1 MSMEYKRLTEK
12 TIGCFEYDLK
22 DFKHKIDEFNDYD
35 AFFAYLM
42 AVKRLGELESN
53 PDDKKLNRQYKD
65 VCEKMRM
72 VLIMRRQ
79 RLELFR
85 EAGEHLNENLI

>member
-1 MSMEYKRLTEK
+1 MNAKQIMDFADEHAYEKNMSN
-12 TIGCFEYDLK
+12 DLEQTL
-22 DFKHKIDEFNDYD
+22 DEERFNI
-35 AFFAYLM
+35 LI
-42 AVKRLGELESN
+42 ELESN
-53 PDDKKLNRQYKD
+53 PGDKKLNRQYKD

-85 EAGEHLNENLI
+85 EAAEHQNEG

>member
-1 MSMEYKRLTEK
+1 MNAERLMDFADEHA
-12 TIGCFEYDLK
+12 YDTNR
-22 DFKHKIDEFNDYD
+22 FNDLERTLD
-35 AFFAYLM
+35 EEKFNIH
-42 AVKRLGELESN
+42 VELESN
-53 PDDKKLNRQYKD
+53 PGDKKLNRQYKD

-85 EAGEHLNENLI
+85 EAGNI

>member
-1 MSMEYKRLTEK
+1 MNAKQIM
-12 TIGCFEYDLK
+12 
-22 DFKHKIDEFNDYD
+22 DFADEHANETNMFNDLERALD
-35 AFFAYLM
+35 EEKFNIL
-42 AVKRLGELESN
+42 VELESN

-85 EAGEHLNENLI
+85 EAAEHQKEN

>member
-1 MSMEYKRLTEK
+1 MNAKQLMEFAGEQAYEPNKVNDLERALDEEK
-12 TIGCFEYDLK
+12 
-22 DFKHKIDEFNDYD
+22 FNI
-35 AFFAYLM
+35 L
-42 AVKRLGELESN
+42 VELESN
-53 PDDKKLNRQYKD
+53 PVDKKLNRQYKD

-85 EAGEHLNENLI
+85 EDAEHQSEG

>member
-1 MSMEYKRLTEK
+1 M
-12 TIGCFEYDLK
+12 
-22 DFKHKIDEFNDYD
+22 DFADEHAKETNMFNDLERTLD
-35 AFFAYLM
+35 EEKFNIL
-42 AVKRLGELESN
+42 VELESN
-53 PDDKKLNRQYKD
+53 HDDKKLNRQYKD

-85 EAGEHLNENLI
+85 EAAEHQKEN